1 MQGLLLNWLKVK
13 AIFFLFGKPFGI
25 SRSNAKG
32 TGPLRE
38 SEQGG
43 NQCCNMLINSVQKLI

>member
-32 TGPLRE
+32 AGPLRE